1 MPQANVITDTE
12 KYSQLSA
19 FAVIL
24 LSHCTHG

>member
-1 MPQANVITDTE
+1 MLLETKK

-24 LSHCTHG
+24 LSHCTHS